1 MTKRST
7 KASFEDLIRQKTLQG
22 DKKGRNKRK
31 RRSDKSEKTL
41 ADLMGQ
47 PPLLADEDPAQ
58 YFALYQTLRLKLEPR
73 DILEEFYVRQVMD
86 DAWLVIRYRRMNSH
100 ILNRAQPN
108 LGDEIRLNIDRYR
121 NMFMGSE
128 DLLDQRDENLLLLKY
143 SQYTI
148 AMHPSDMIAKQFEDR
163 IIQINHIESMI
174 SRCLERMRRS
184 HITLDEFRGFIDDVL
199 KLEDKTTHNQ
209 DRKTPIPDDPSRKND
224 AICLAKNPK
233 EDDLNGK

>member
-7 KASFEDLIRQKTLQG
+7 ETSFEDLVRQKTLQG
-22 DKKGRNKRK
+22 NKNKRNTQK
-31 RRSDKSEKTL
+31 RRSNKSEKIL

-58 YFALYQTLRLKLEPR
+58 YFALYQTIRLKLEPR
-73 DILEEFYVRQVMD
+73 DILEEFYARQIMD

-100 ILNRAQPN
+100 LLNMAQPN

-128 DLLDQRDENLLLLKY
+128 DLLDQRTENLLLLKY

-174 SRCLERMRRS
+174 SRCLERMKRS
-184 HITLDEFRGFIDDVL
+184 HITIEEFRGFIDDVL
-199 KLEDKTTHNQ
+199 ELEDQTKHS
-209 DRKTPIPDDPSRKND
+209 PDQESSFSEDSSPKNND
-224 AICLAKNPK
+224 ICLAEEAKK
-233 EDDLNGK
+233 SDLNGI

>member
-7 KASFEDLIRQKTLQG
+7 KGSFEDLVRQKTLGG
-22 DKKGRNKRK
+22 DKNKQKRRK
-31 RRSDKSEKTL
+31 RRSDTSEKTL

-73 DILEEFYVRQVMD
+73 DVLEEFYVRQVMD

-100 ILNRAQPN
+100 LLNMAQPN
-108 LGDEIRLNIDRYR
+108 LGDEIRLKIDRYR

-128 DLLDQRDENLLLLKY
+128 DLLDQRDENLLLHDF

-148 AMHPSDMIAKQFEDR
+148 AMHPSDMIAKQFENR
-163 IIQINHIESMI
+163 IIQINHIEGMI

-184 HITLDEFRGFIDDVL
+184 HMTLEDFRGFIDEALQLDDQVKT
-199 KLEDKTTHNQ
+199 KLDQESPPFAHSSEN
-209 DRKTPIPDDPSRKND
+209 
-224 AICLAKNPK
+224 K
-233 EDDLNGK
+233 EDICSEYEPKMGDINGK